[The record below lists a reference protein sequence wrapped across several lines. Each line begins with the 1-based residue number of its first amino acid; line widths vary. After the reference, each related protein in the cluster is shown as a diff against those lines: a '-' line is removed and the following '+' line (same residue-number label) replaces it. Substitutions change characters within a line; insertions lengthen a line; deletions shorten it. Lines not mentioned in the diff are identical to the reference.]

1 MRNEVNRII
10 DSYREEFTELLRRW
24 VQIPSVKGKAEEG
37 APFGREV
44 RNMLDRAMED
54 ARAMG
59 FEVRDVDGYAC
70 DVTLGEAEEK
80 VAVLGHLD
88 VVPAGDGWNYP
99 PFGAEMEEGRVYGR
113 GTGDDKGPS
122 LAGLFAM
129 KAIREAGVP
138 LRRSIRLILGC
149 DEESG
154 WEDMA
159 YYQTKYPLPEV
170 GFSPDACFPVINTEK
185 GMLHFAF
192 SAPAAEA
199 GLKVLRMQNGERLN
213 VIPGDGWAVLDGDET
228 LMRRVQAWGRKTGL
242 PVTADMREDGVWVT
256 AKGIGGHSAYP
267 EGRMNAIGILVR
279 LFADLGENGPM
290 KTLAAAVGTTFDG
303 SGLGCCCEDEI
314 SGPLTCNMG
323 LLRLEDGVWRG
334 TLDLRCP
341 VTADLSELTRQVTAH
356 LPGFRVELTER
367 KEPHHVPPDSE
378 LVCAVLAAY
387 EEETG
392 RKGTPEATG
401 GGTYA
406 KVLKQGVAFGAQ
418 FPDQPDLAHQ
428 PNEYVEIDRMLL
440 AVKIYANVLLRLCAE

>member
-1 MRNEVNRII
+1 MNEKVNRII
-10 DSYREEFTELLRRW
+10 DDSREEYTETLRRW
-24 VQIPSVKGKAEEG
+24 VQIPSVRGEAEEG

-44 RNMLDRAMED
+44 RNMLDRAMAD
-54 ARAMG
+54 AEAMG
-59 FEVRDVDGYAC
+59 FEVRNVDGYAC
-70 DVTLGEAEEK
+70 DVTLGGAEEK
-80 VAVLGHLD
+80 IAVLGHLD
-88 VVPAGDGWNYP
+88 VVPAGDGWSRP
-99 PFGAEMEEGRVYGR
+99 PFGAETEDGKMYGR
-113 GTGDDKGPS
+113 GTGDDKGPA
-122 LAGLFAM
+122 LASLFAM
-129 KAIREAGVP
+129 KAIREAGIP

-159 YYQTKYPLPEV
+159 YYQTKYALPEV
-170 GFSPDACFPVINTEK
+170 GFSPDASFPVINTEK

-192 SAPAAEA
+192 SAPACET
-199 GLKVLRMQNGERLN
+199 GLRVLRMENGQRLN

-228 LMRRVQAWGRKTGL
+228 LLRRIHAWSRRTGL
-242 PVTADMREDGVWVT
+242 PVAAEMREGGVRVT

-279 LFADLGENGPM
+279 MFADLGEEGPM
-290 KTLAAAVGTTFDG
+290 KTLASAVGMTFDG
-303 SGLGCCCEDEI
+303 SGLGCCCEDGV

-323 LLRLEDGVWRG
+323 LLRLESGVWKG

-341 VTADLSELTRQVTAH
+341 VTADLEELKRRVKEH
-356 LPGFRVELTER
+356 LPGFTVELTEE
-367 KEPHHVPPDSE
+367 KAPHHVPADSE
-378 LVCAVLAAY
+378 LVRAVLAAY

-392 RKGTPEATG
+392 LKGEPESTG

-428 PNEYVEIDRMLL
+428 PDEYVEIDRMLL
-440 AVKIYANVLLRLCAE
+440 AAKIYANTLIRLAAE